1 MITYAKVLELFE
13 YKDGELYWKISTGR
27 SKVGKKAGCLDG
39 DGYITIGFNN
49 RDYKAHQLIFLIEK
63 GYIPK
68 EIDHIN
74 GIKNDNCIENL
85 RDVST
90 SQNQQNSKISKNN
103 TSGYKNVTWDSWA
116 KKWRVQINTCGKN
129 KYIGI
134 FENLELADLVA
145 QEARNKYH
153 GEFACHN

>member
-1 MITYAKVLELFE
+1 MITCAKVLELFE

-74 GIKNDNCIENL
+74 GIKNDNRIENL
-85 RDVST
+85 RNVTT

-103 TSGYKNVTWDSWA
+103 TSGCKNVTWDIWA
-116 KKWRVQINTCGKN
+116 NKWRVQINICGKN

-134 FENLELADLVA
+134 FKDLELADLVA
-145 QEARNKYH
+145 QEARDKYH
-153 GEFACHN
+153 NSFARHK